1 LTARQG
7 GLNTAALRDEVIRLG
22 PWHIDI
28 EITPEVSTRAFLD
41 APPGTY
47 AKELGEISF
56 YSPRAGFLRR
66 LGRLFPDGLEG
77 RSVLDCAC
85 NCGAHLFY
93 AKEAGAGRC
102 FGFDVREHW
111 IDQARFLAAH
121 RTGPSDDM
129 RFEVSDLHDLPALAP
144 GSFDVT
150 FFFGLFYHLPD
161 PVIGLKLAAD
171 QTEELLVLRTATKA
185 GHADGTLAI
194 ERESSTQLM
203 SGAYGIGW
211 FPTGPEVL
219 TRILAWLGFPEVRC
233 SLWRH
238 PPQQR
243 EDLDLLELLAAR
255 RSGYFDGWDARGA
268 WGAEGVAEAIE
279 TCVPP
284 GATVLVM
291 SDNDTVPDLHSRD
304 AVRLARG
311 LDELARRRGE
321 GAGYVAVPEPA
332 ALPEPVSQLEQ
343 HGRVIF
349 DGPACRV
356 YALEGP
362 PA

>member
-1 LTARQG
+1 LSTGQRG
-7 GLNTAALRDEVIRLG
+7 PTAAELRDEVIRLG

-28 EITPEVSTRAFLD
+28 DVTAEVSTRAFLD

-47 AKELGEISF
+47 CEELGEISF
-56 YSPRAGFLRR
+56 YRPREGFLRR
-66 LGRLFPDGLEG
+66 LGRMFPAGLDG

-102 FGFDVREHW
+102 LGFDVREHW

-129 RFEVSDLHDLPALAP
+129 RFEVSDLYDLPALAP

-171 QTEELLVLRTATKA
+171 LTGELLVLRTATKA
-185 GHADGTLAI
+185 GRPDGMLAV
-194 ERESSTQLM
+194 ERESPTQLM
-203 SGAYGIGW
+203 SGTHGIGW

-219 TRILAWLGFPEVRC
+219 SRILAWVGFPEVRC

-238 PPQQR
+238 PPKQR
-243 EDLDLLELLAAR
+243 GDLDLLELFAAR
-255 RSGYFDGWDARGA
+255 TPGYFDGWDARGA
-268 WGAEGVAEAIE
+268 TGQEGTAEAIE

-284 GATVLVM
+284 GATVLVV
-291 SDNDTVPDLHSRD
+291 SERDAIPDVHSRN
-304 AVRLARG
+304 AIPFAGELERG
-311 LDELARRRGE
+311 A
-321 GAGYVAVPEPA
+321 YVAVPRTGLQEP
-332 ALPEPVSQLEQ
+332 PSRLER
-343 HGRVIF
+343 HARLIF

-356 YALEGP
+356 YELEKK
-362 PA
+362 A